1 MFQRPQLSTLVARLR
16 STPRFLQILAGPRQV
31 GKTTLVQQAMADFS
45 GLTRYASADL
55 PAAPNAEWIE
65 QQWRLARLMV
75 TEGTALLVLDEV
87 QKVPRWADTVKMLW
101 DEDRAVGRLLHVVLL
116 GSSQFLMQRGL
127 GESLAGRFELIR
139 VPHWSFVE
147 MRAAFGWEVDRY
159 LYFGGYPGAAV
170 LIEDESRWK
179 SYIRDAIIEPTIS
192 RDVMDLA
199 RIDKPALLR
208 RLFVLGCTYS
218 GQILSY
224 QKMIG
229 QLQDAGNTT
238 TLAHYLNLLSGAW
251 MLTGLDKFA
260 GDTARRRAASPKCLA
275 FNTALV
281 AAQLTQDFAAVRENG
296 ELWGRLVE
304 SAVGAHLLNTAPP
317 GMEITYWRE
326 RNREVDFVLRYG
338 NKVLAIEVK
347 SGRNKG
353 ALAGLKLF
361 STNFSAVPG
370 LLLGTGGIALEEF
383 LAVEPESWMCV

>member
-31 GKTTLVQQAMADFS
+31 GKTTLVRQAMADFS

-65 QQWRLARLMV
+65 QQWRLARLLV

-170 LIEDESRWK
+170 LIEDESRWNK
-179 SYIRDAIIEPTIS
+179 LYP
-192 RDVMDLA
+192 
-199 RIDKPALLR
+199 R
-208 RLFVLGCTYS
+208 R
-218 GQILSY
+218 
-224 QKMIG
+224 
-229 QLQDAGNTT
+229 
-238 TLAHYLNLLSGAW
+238 H
-251 MLTGLDKFA
+251 
-260 GDTARRRAASPKCLA
+260 
-275 FNTALV
+275 
-281 AAQLTQDFAAVRENG
+281 
-296 ELWGRLVE
+296 
-304 SAVGAHLLNTAPP
+304 H
-317 GMEITYWRE
+317 
-326 RNREVDFVLRYG
+326 
-338 NKVLAIEVK
+338 
-347 SGRNKG
+347 
-353 ALAGLKLF
+353 
-361 STNFSAVPG
+361 
-370 LLLGTGGIALEEF
+370 
-383 LAVEPESWMCV
+383 